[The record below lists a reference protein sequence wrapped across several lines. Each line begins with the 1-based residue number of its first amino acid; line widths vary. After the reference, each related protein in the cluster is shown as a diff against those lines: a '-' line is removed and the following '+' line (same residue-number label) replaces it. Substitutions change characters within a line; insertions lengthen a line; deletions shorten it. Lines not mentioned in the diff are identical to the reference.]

1 MSENSSF
8 ITFFYDF
15 PESLNKYLSWELF
28 SCLNPSFEIPWIVI
42 RNFIQILS
50 SKNKKIGAIADFSS
64 ILKFYLAMSDCNWHD
79 LGFLR
84 HRFTWPDMRMNV
96 DNIQQHL
103 DKDLAIDAWQ
113 DSWPHVQVSAFPR
126 YKFDHNPIL
135 VSYSSSQQSK
145 RKNKSR
151 PKLY

>member
-64 ILKFYLAMSDCNWHD
+64 ILKFYLAMSDCN
-79 LGFLR
+79 
-84 HRFTWPDMRMNV
+84 
-96 DNIQQHL
+96 
-103 DKDLAIDAWQ
+103 
-113 DSWPHVQVSAFPR
+113 
-126 YKFDHNPIL
+126 
-135 VSYSSSQQSK
+135 
-145 RKNKSR
+145 
-151 PKLY
+151 

>member
-1 MSENSSF
+1 MGKKEKRRTLKWKGHHPHNHSPYQKLLRCFGKARTGESSF
-8 ITFFYDF
+8 VV
-15 PESLNKYLSWELF
+15 
-28 SCLNPSFEIPWIVI
+28 VI
-42 RNFIQILS
+42 YC
-50 SKNKKIGAIADFSS
+50 G
-64 ILKFYLAMSDCNWHD
+64 
-79 LGFLR
+79 GFLR